1 MAMEHGQPQE
11 VDLDRTDRLPILQG
25 MDLGGDYGD
34 DAVRMEHP
42 NAPVAVDFVRPPAI
56 DLPSLAESVRS
67 VEERIARQN
76 AEYETLNRSFQRS
89 RESESAASARVG
101 ALEQDL
107 AGLRVALDAEKTKGR
122 EQEKALNDKNAAV
135 EAARVRVEES
145 LRDSER
151 HRAESTILRDSLAAR
166 EANIAQ
172 VMHSLGE
179 RDAQFAALRAEH
191 GKLLPALQA
200 REKSATQLESE
211 LAGTRSQLAAVTAD
225 LRSTQENAGSLGAQ
239 LKRHEAEVRSI
250 SSELARTKTDSTT
263 YMELLQSREW
273 RAGFDQNLFLEM
285 DARAAVADRGRDARG
300 KLMEQIAEQV
310 AAIEK
315 LRAAA
320 AVQAAALGER
330 TKDLKQR
337 DAAHTAVSAKL
348 TTVEGQLA
356 KQTAVVEKLRS
367 EAATQSAALAERTKD
382 LKQRERAHAEASAKL
397 AAQEGQLAKQTS
409 VIEQMRS
416 EAAAQSATLAE
427 RTKSLKQ
434 HESAH
439 AEASVKLAAQE
450 GQLAKQTSVI
460 EQMRSDAATQSA
472 TLVERTKNLKQH
484 ESAHTEVSA
493 KLAALED
500 QLAKQTSVVESL
512 RSDAAAQSAL
522 LAERNKD
529 LKQRETAHA
538 EIGGKLTTVEAQC
551 ARLSADLASSDKA
564 LSEAQAAASRDV
576 QRITEMLAEAE
587 RGKSEQAA
595 QLTKLHAEQAAELA
609 RVNTQHSAK
618 AATLQAELDAQEQ
631 EMSVLMAHLREAR
644 RPIEVIEAQVARL
657 NEQVAAKSAQIDTL
671 TDENKKLTA
680 TLERTKGALEEREFL
695 IRRLERSES
704 NNANALGR
712 IQTSMERLG
721 SPAATPPAPAQI
733 GPEWQPQFV
742 RVDGERNV
750 MHTLARR
757 TRIGRASTCELQI
770 DSSSVS
776 RHHALVV
783 VGAREAI
790 IEDLNSTNGVI
801 VNSRKVTRH
810 LLSEGDVITLGDIVF
825 KFATQTGDHPVSVTE
840 SPPAE

>member
-1 MAMEHGQPQE
+1 MEHGQPQE

-42 NAPVAVDFVRPPAI
+42 YAPVAVDFVRPPAI

-107 AGLRVALDAEKTKGR
+107 AGLRVALDAEKTKSR
-122 EQEKALNDKNAAV
+122 EQEKALNEKNAAV
-135 EAARVRVEES
+135 DAARVRVEDS
-145 LRDSER
+145 VRDSER
-151 HRAESTILRDSLAAR
+151 HRAESMILRDSLSAR

-179 RDAQFAALRAEH
+179 RDAQFAALQAEH
-191 GKLLPALQA
+191 GKLVPALQA
-200 REKSATQLESE
+200 RERSATQLESD

-239 LKRHEAEVRSI
+239 LKRHEAEVRTI
-250 SSELARTKTDSTT
+250 NSELTRAKTDSTS

-285 DARAAVADRGRDARG
+285 DARAAVADRGREDRG
-300 KLMEQIAEQV
+300 KLMEQIAEQT
-310 AAIEK
+310 ASIEK

-348 TTVEGQLA
+348 TALEGQLA
-356 KQTAVVEKLRS
+356 KQTSVMEKLRS
-367 EAATQSAALAERTKD
+367 DAATQGAALAERTKD

-416 EAAAQSATLAE
+416 DAATQSATLAE
-427 RTKSLKQ
+427 RTK
-434 HESAH
+434 
-439 AEASVKLAAQE
+439 
-450 GQLAKQTSVI
+450 
-460 EQMRSDAATQSA
+460 
-472 TLVERTKNLKQH
+472 NLKQH
-484 ESAHTEVSA
+484 QSAHTEVSA

-500 QLAKQTSVVESL
+500 QHAKQTSVVESL
-512 RSDAAAQSAL
+512 RSDAAAQSAT

-529 LKQRETAHA
+529 LNQRETAHA
-538 EIGGKLTTVEAQC
+538 EIGGKLSTVEAQC

-564 LSEAQAAASRDV
+564 LSEARAAASRDV

-587 RGKSEQAA
+587 RGKAEQAA
-595 QLTKLHAEQAAELA
+595 QLAKLHAEQAAQLA
-609 RVNTQHSAK
+609 KVNAQHSAK

-644 RPIEVIEAQVARL
+644 RPIELIEAQVTRL
-657 NEQVAAKSAQIDTL
+657 NEQVIAKSAQIDTL
-671 TDENKKLTA
+671 TEENKKLTA

-721 SPAATPPAPAQI
+721 SPAATPPPAQAQI

-810 LLSEGDVITLGDIVF
+810 LLCEGDVITLGDIVF
-825 KFATQTGDHPVSVTE
+825 KFVTQPGDHPVSVTE